1 MNTIGDQFRFTSFGE
16 SHGPA
21 IGGVIDGCP
30 SGIELDFAYINKEL
44 ARRRGSVEQGNSAR
58 AAVES
63 DEIEWLSGIFEG
75 KTLGSP
81 IAFIIRNKEANPE
94 DYAALRDVYRPGH
107 ADWVYEQKYG
117 LRDYRGGGRSSGR
130 ITVAWVVAGAIAK
143 QIISSIGIQVSA
155 KAEVDATALEVAK
168 SVGSSID
175 GEVRCTINGMPVGVG
190 EPVFNKLSARLAHA
204 LMSIPAVDSFSYKG
218 GINGGISNGEPIE
231 MLIHVKAAATQMA
244 VYGGRHDVCI
254 ATRIPVIAESMIAI
268 TLADLL
274 LIKA

>member
-1 MNTIGDQFRFTSFGE
+1 MNTIGNQFSFTSFGE

-30 SGIELDFAYINKEL
+30 AGLAIDFAYINKEL
-44 ARRRGSVEQGNSAR
+44 ARRRGSVEMGNSAR
-58 AAVES
+58 AEIEA
-63 DEIEWLSGIFEG
+63 DEVEWLSGIFEG

-81 IAFIIRNKEANPE
+81 IAFIIRNKEANPQ
-94 DYAALRDVYRPGH
+94 DYITLRDTYRPGH

-117 LRDYRGGGRSSGR
+117 LRDYCGGGRSSGR

-143 QIISSIGIQVSA
+143 QVIASQGIAICAHAEIDDEALQIA
-155 KAEVDATALEVAK
+155 KTM
-168 SVGSSID
+168 GTSID
-175 GEVRCTINGMPVGVG
+175 GEVKCTISGMPVGVG
-190 EPVFNKLSARLAHA
+190 EPIFDKLSARLAHA

-231 MLIHVKAAATQMA
+231 IRIHVKAAATQMA

-254 ATRIPVIAESMIAI
+254 ATRMPVIAESMIAI

-274 LIKA
+274 LLRY